1 MTLIELKAAAYDT
14 LAQIEFFQRTLA
26 ELNNEIANYQQQNK
40 TEMKNLKERPLRDDG
55 SDLPSDEPPT
65 VPPVK
70 PKE

>member
-1 MTLIELKAAAYDT
+1 MTLIELKAAAYDA

-26 ELNNEIANYQQQNK
+26 ELNGQISELTQNEMRNPRN
-40 TEMKNLKERPLRDDG
+40 G
-55 SDLPSDEPPT
+55 DLPKDEPPT